1 MMVPARV
8 PARRS
13 VEVALRELGLIERT
27 LIIPDWLQRAELRR
41 RAHAGLNKG
50 EARNVPARA
59 CFSTGLVKSA
69 TVASG
74 SSATRRSELGD
85 GGYPRG
91 SPAPK
96 GTHWQSALEGIRAGG
111 VPAAVLLLRGLARR
125 LPRSHIGVNASKLEP
140 RHGSR

>member
-1 MMVPARV
+1 M

-13 VEVALRELGLIERT
+13 VEVALHELGLIERT
-27 LIIPDWLQRAELRR
+27 LIIPDWLQRAELRPR
-41 RAHAGLNKG
+41 VHAGLNKG

-91 SPAPK
+91 TPTK
-96 GTHWQSALEGIRAGG
+96 GHSLAVGTGGDSSGWRAGRG
-111 VPAAVLLLRGLARR
+111 FAVEGLGAPFAT
-125 LPRSHIGVNASKLEP
+125 LPHWS
-140 RHGSR
+140 

>member
-1 MMVPARV
+1 M

-41 RAHAGLNKG
+41 HVQAGLNKG

-91 SPAPK
+91 TPHQGALIGSR
-96 GTHWQSALEGIRAGG
+96 HW
-111 VPAAVLLLRGLARR
+111 RGFERVACR
-125 LPRSHIGVNASKLEP
+125 PRSCC
-140 RHGSR
+140 